1 MKNDLN
7 LANKVL
13 KFQFNSIKKKYK
25 SILWI
30 IAMKK
35 ENSFVER
42 LNRKF
47 GFIDASTKSEI
58 IANKIFNN
66 KKNDLHVMEMKL

>member
-1 MKNDLN
+1 
-7 LANKVL
+7 
-13 KFQFNSIKKKYK
+13 
-25 SILWI
+25 
-30 IAMKK
+30 MKK